1 MFDGWLWLWNW
12 LTRQDASRATV
23 ILMFF
28 TAWYVLLTRGMV
40 KAMRLQT
47 RAMVQPVLEIEF
59 QIQPD
64 SDNEKGYFTIR
75 NQGTQPFLL
84 LDVRLVCRI
93 HEMRFPIDYQIW
105 DKNVIAPQ
113 GVFRP
118 KFDISSL
125 RKQNFTAWSPDFI
138 SYNVRVVASDV
149 NRQAVLTYA
158 IYPDNGISSC
168 VAGMPWGVR
177 LRYFFQPFKSR
188 YYRVKYGLSDLMEKR
203 WIKRIHAPRGG
214 TRTSPRSNGESD

>member
-1 MFDGWLWLWNW
+1 MHRIYEDGVWLWNW
-12 LTRQDASRATV
+12 LTMQGASRATV

-47 RAMVQPVLEIEF
+47 RAMVQPVLKIEF
-59 QIQPD
+59 RIQPD
-64 SDNEKGYFTIR
+64 SDNEKGYFTIS
-75 NQGTQPFLL
+75 NQGTQPLLL

-93 HEMRFPIDYQIW
+93 HEMRFPVHYQLW

-113 GVFRP
+113 GKFEP
-118 KFDISSL
+118 MFDITPK

-149 NRQAVLTYA
+149 NRQVVLTYA
-158 IYPDNGISSC
+158 IYPDNGISNC
-168 VAGMPWGVR
+168 VAGMPWEVR
-177 LRYFFQPFKSR
+177 WRYFYQPFRWR
-188 YYRVKYGLSDLMEKR
+188 YYRVKHRLISWSQKP
-203 WIKRIHAPRGG
+203 WIKRLGG
-214 TRTSPRSNGESD
+214 GRPRSYK